1 MCSIVLRTHG
11 GLGNQLF
18 QVFYGRLISEQFKL
32 DLREVHDLNYKHK
45 FNRCEVPAI
54 SPAPA
59 FLQAAVSSLRVPKV
73 LERLLGRQ
81 ESPLKIGQNWYLDGY
96 FQKKIL
102 YENFSQTTIRKNLKT
117 IANELNIRPADD
129 DTLLVHLRVGDF
141 FNNQKAAT
149 QHILERIMNI
159 PDQSA
164 LMTNDEE
171 LLDEDNI
178 FKLIKSKQ
186 ARLISTKNTSAQN
199 VLRAIS
205 RHRKVD
211 ANDSTLVFWAHVLSG
226 TQADFK
232 SEKLSSLAKYLGQF
246 GPWRYSN

>member
-1 MCSIVLRTHG
+1 MCSIILRTHG

-18 QVFYGRLISEQFKL
+18 QIFYGRLISDEFKM

-45 FNRCEVPAI
+45 FNRCEVPAT
-54 SPAPA
+54 SPAPSI
-59 FLQAAVSSLRVPKV
+59 LQSAVSSLRVPKV
-73 LERLLGRQ
+73 FERLFRRQ

-96 FQKKIL
+96 FQDKIL
-102 YENFSQTTIRKNLKT
+102 YENFSPAAIHKNLQT
-117 IANELNIRPADD
+117 IANELNILPADD

-141 FNNQKAAT
+141 FNNKNTACL
-149 QHILERIMNI
+149 HILERLLDI
-159 PDQSA
+159 PNGSA

-171 LLDEDNI
+171 LLSDGDI
-178 FKLIKSKQ
+178 SKLIKAKKAS
-186 ARLISTKNTSAQN
+186 LISTKKMSAEN

-226 TQADFK
+226 SQVDFK
-232 SEKLSSLAKYLGQF
+232 SVRLSALADYLGQF
-246 GPWRYSN
+246 GPWRYSG